1 MNIQLGFLSETIRA
15 GWCVTR
21 LHSLIQL
28 CCGVVAAWSSSATPP
43 SKAEYD
49 ADELQAAM
57 EA

>member
-1 MNIQLGFLSETIRA
+1 MVWHALYLRS
-15 GWCVTR
+15 
-21 LHSLIQL
+21 SIQL
-28 CCGVVAAWSSSATPP
+28 CCGVLAGWPSSATPP